1 MNNTLTDV
9 SGVKVGHWTDL
20 EAATGCTVVLC
31 PQGTVAGVDV
41 RGTAPATRETDLL
54 DPVCM
59 IDEVHA
65 VLLGGGSA
73 YGLAA
78 ADGVMR
84 WLEEQGRGF
93 DVGVAK
99 VPIVPAACLFDLAIG
114 DAKMRPDAD
123 AGYAACDPATD
134 APVLQGNVGAGTGA
148 TVGKVMGFGRA
159 TKGGLGTA
167 SRKIANGVIVSALV
181 AVNAFGEVYDPSATA
196 GSGQRTSGGRTR
208 SGRTIAGARKP
219 GGAFASTVEFA
230 ASLMGQTAFR
240 LRRANTTLAVIAT
253 NASLTKPGITKVAQM
268 AQDGMART
276 IRPAHT
282 HYDGDTIFALSVG
295 DKQADLTLVGAI
307 AAEVLAE
314 AILSGVRSAES
325 LHGIPAVRDM

>member
-9 SGVKVGHWTDL
+9 SGLKVGHWTDL

-31 PQGTVAGVDV
+31 SPGTVAGVDV

-59 IDEVHA
+59 IEEVHA
-65 VLLGGGSA
+65 ILIGGGSA

-114 DAKMRPDAD
+114 SADVRPDAA
-123 AGYAACDPATD
+123 AGYAACQAATD
-134 APVLQGNVGAGTGA
+134 GPVVQGNVGAGTGA

-167 SRKIANGVIVSALV
+167 SRRIADGVVVSALV
-181 AVNAFGEVYDPSATA
+181 AVNAFGEVYDPSAA
-196 GSGQRTSGGRTR
+196 GDAA
-208 SGRTIAGARKP
+208 GRTIAGARKP
-219 GGAFASTVEFA
+219 GGAFANTIGFA

-253 NASLTKPGITKVAQM
+253 NVALTKPGATKVAQM

-295 DKQADLTLVGAI
+295 DKQADLTLIGAI

-314 AILSGVRSAES
+314 AILSGIRSAES
-325 LHGIPAVRDM
+325 LHGIPAVHDMR

>member
-9 SGVKVGHWTDL
+9 SGIKVGHWTDL
-20 EAATGCTVVLC
+20 EAGTGCTVVLC
-31 PQGTVAGVDV
+31 PPGTVAGVDV

-59 IDEVHA
+59 IDEVQA
-65 VLLGGGSA
+65 VLVGGGSA

-78 ADGVMR
+78 ADGIMR
-84 WLEEQGRGF
+84 WLEEQGRGY

-99 VPIVPAACLFDLAIG
+99 VPIVPAACLFDLAFG
-114 DAKMRPDAD
+114 RSDVRPDAS
-123 AGYAACDPATD
+123 AGYAACESASDG
-134 APVLQGNVGAGTGA
+134 PVAQGNVGAGTGA

-167 SRKIANGVIVSALV
+167 SRRIANGVIVSALV
-181 AVNAFGEVYDPSATA
+181 AVNAFGEVYDSLASGEPA
-196 GSGQRTSGGRTR
+196 GW
-208 SGRTIAGARKP
+208 TIAGARKP
-219 GGAFASTVEFA
+219 GGAFAGTVDFA
-230 ASLMGQTAFR
+230 ASFLGQTAFR
-240 LRRANTTLAVIAT
+240 LQRANTTLAVIAT
-253 NASLTKPGITKVAQM
+253 NVALTKPAVTKVAQM

-282 HYDGDTIFALSVG
+282 HFDGDTIFALSTG
-295 DKQADLTLVGAI
+295 KKQADLSLVGAI

-314 AILSGVRSAES
+314 AILSGVRAAES
-325 LHGIPAVRDM
+325 LHGIPAARDRK